1 MLAKPE
7 FTTCSRGVI
16 SPPWWKQQFFSSAS
30 AFLHPPTNEEVVQ
43 HPPKK
48 VDKIR
53 ERRRRT
59 YFFNFF
65 PGKSWSN
72 FGISAELELWVS
84 RFYITRRR
92 RIKAVALPLHSS
104 FACRNF
110 IYSALPPRRREKGRK
125 GGNTRFPTFL
135 SWQNILIFKKGHIF
149 SRRRRNLQSCAHW
162 NMCVCWWLRRLFA
175 LSVTFFVAFWSVF
188 EGHLLLFFFFCCFSL
203 AAAAYGNYVRF
214 SSPPL
219 GALGGSEPEEKS
231 CKHPRPPPGLVEEV
245 ACMDTKLWIVV
256 KCRENTLWTH

>member
-84 RFYITRRR
+84 RFYVTRRR

-110 IYSALPPRRREKGRK
+110 IYSALPPRRREEGEKAATLAFPLSCRDKIFLFSKKVTSFLAGVEISSRAHTGICVCV
-125 GGNTRFPTFL
+125 GGSGDFSHFLWPFL
-135 SWQNILIFKKGHIF
+135 SPFGPYLKDTY
-149 SRRRRNLQSCAHW
+149 SSS
-162 NMCVCWWLRRLFA
+162 
-175 LSVTFFVAFWSVF
+175 LSPFFVV
-188 EGHLLLFFFFCCFSL
+188 SL
-203 AAAAYGNYVRF
+203 SPQPHMVIMFDSPR
-214 SSPPL
+214 PPL
-219 GALGGSEPEEKS
+219 GA
-231 CKHPRPPPGLVEEV
+231 
-245 ACMDTKLWIVV
+245 
-256 KCRENTLWTH
+256 